1 MVSSPTEIGNVT
13 SMLGNTTVSS
23 RGTKRNLV
31 MVSETKHLLEVVKY
45 RGPRLSCR
53 AVARAAGSH
62 AAESWRLLFELVLAE
77 RRRVPAIAAALA
89 LSPAQCH
96 ALRILE
102 PGKPMSMRRLA
113 DALACDA
120 SNVTGIVDRLEARGL
135 VERRNA
141 PHDRR
146 VRVLAVTTR
155 GASVRARMLA
165 RLTAVPPP
173 LRRLTRAE
181 QRALC
186 TLLRR
191 ALGPRP
197 V

>member
-1 MVSSPTEIGNVT
+1 
-13 SMLGNTTVSS
+13 
-23 RGTKRNLV
+23 
-31 MVSETKHLLEVVKY
+31 
-45 RGPRLSCR
+45 
-53 AVARAAGSH
+53 
-62 AAESWRLLFELVLAE
+62 
-77 RRRVPAIAAALA
+77 
-89 LSPAQCH
+89 
-96 ALRILE
+96 
-102 PGKPMSMRRLA
+102 MSMRRLA